1 MSRSGIVAVVDPDQ
15 SALAIRTADGEYT
28 IVEIASD
35 WAPQVGDRI
44 VWDNDDGLGFETY
57 RNASRNDEGDVFVQ
71 NHYVN
76 EQMMRVQFPG

>member
-1 MSRSGIVAVVDPDQ
+1 MSRNGIVAIVDMDQ

-35 WAPQVGDRI
+35 WKPQVGDRI

-71 NHYVN
+71 NHYVD
-76 EQMMRVQFPG
+76 ERTMRRQFPG